1 MATSYQYIECVGTS
15 TESVE
20 AAIKTAIDTVSQQHK
35 ISWFEV
41 TATRGR
47 LIDGKDVE
55 YQVTVKCGV
64 LAA

>member
-20 AAIKTAIDTVSQQHK
+20 VAIKTAIDTVAKQHK

-47 LIDGKDVE
+47 LVEDGGIE

-64 LAA
+64 IAA

>member
-20 AAIKTAIDTVSQQHK
+20 DAIKTAIAVIGQQHK

-41 TATRGR
+41 LATRGR
-47 LIDGKDVE
+47 LIDGKDIE

-64 LAA
+64 IAA

>member
-20 AAIKTAIDTVSQQHK
+20 KAIQTAIDTVGKNNK
-35 ISWFEV
+35 ISWFEIL
-41 TATRGR
+41 ATRGR
-47 LIDGKDVE
+47 LVDGNAIE

-64 LAA
+64 IAA